1 MKATATISIPTG
13 VDTTTILDFENIP
26 VKEIAHALIDLAQPK
41 LEISVTDQQ
50 VQKFQAEAKKD
61 YMESKTFK
69 DFEAYVELYTRLKID
84 AYIRLEHA
92 KQAYNEAVMAYSK
105 QIQEL
110 KAK

>member
-1 MKATATISIPTG
+1 MKVIKAVIELESAE
-13 VDTTTILDFENIP
+13 LLFENVSI
-26 VKEIAHALIDLAQPK
+26 KDIAHELIQLSQPK

-61 YMESKTFK
+61 YMESKTFN
-69 DFEAYVELYTRLKID
+69 DFDAYAELYTRLKID

-110 KAK
+110 KSK